1 MEVDNR
7 SFIFLNFYDIIT
19 VARSLDESATLE
31 GSASQ
36 ASSEGSTLWGK

>member
-1 MEVDNR
+1 MGAGEGAKNM
-7 SFIFLNFYDIIT
+7 T

-36 ASSEGSTLWGK
+36 ASSEESTLWGK